1 MTLYEL
7 SNEYREFLAAL
18 EAGEIPEEAVPDTL
32 EGLDGA
38 FDDKAEAVGLI
49 VKELDANVCAMKEE
63 AKKLTERAKSKENK
77 AESLRRYLIWAMQS
91 TGKTKLETPRVSIS
105 IPKPRA
111 TVSVSPY
118 FVEWAQENGH
128 EDLLIYK
135 PAEPSKTAIKTAL
148 LDGLAC
154 PYAEIVEGRETIN
167 IK

>member
-32 EGLDGA
+32 EGLDGL

-63 AKKLTERAKSKENK
+63 AKKLMDRAKAKENK

-91 TGKTKLETPRVSIS
+91 AGKTKLETPRVSLS

-118 FVEWAQENGH
+118 FTEWAQENGH

-135 PAEPSKTAIKTAL
+135 PAEPSKTAIKAAL

-154 PYAEIVEGRETIN
+154 PYAEIIEGRKTIN

>member
-18 EAGEIPEEAVPDTL
+18 EAGEIPEEAVSDTL

-38 FDDKAEAVGLI
+38 FDDKAEAVALI
-49 VKELDANVCAMKEE
+49 VKELEANVCAIKEE
-63 AKKLTERAKSKENK
+63 AKKLTERAKAKENK
-77 AESLRRYLIWAMQS
+77 AESLRGYLIWAMQS
-91 TGKTKLETPRVSIS
+91 AGKTKLETPRVALSL
-105 IPKPRA
+105 PKPRM

-118 FVEWAQENGH
+118 FVEWAQTNGRW
-128 EDLLIYK
+128 DLITCK
-135 PAEPSKTAIKTAL
+135 PAEPSKTAIKAAL

>member
-18 EAGEIPEEAVPDTL
+18 EAGEIPEEAVSDTL

-38 FDDKAEAVGLI
+38 FEDKAEAVALI
-49 VKELDANVCAMKEE
+49 VKELEANVCAMKEE
-63 AKKLTERAKSKENK
+63 AKKLTERAKAKENK
-77 AESLRRYLIWAMQS
+77 AESLRGYLTWAMKS
-91 TGKTKLETPRVSIS
+91 AGKKKLETPRVALSL
-105 IPKPRA
+105 PKPRM

-128 EDLLIYK
+128 CDLLTYK
-135 PAEPSKTAIKTAL
+135 PAEPSKMAIKAAL

-154 PYAEIVEGRETIN
+154 PYAEIIEGRETIN

>member
-18 EAGEIPEEAVPDTL
+18 EAGEIPEEAVSDTL

-38 FDDKAEAVGLI
+38 FDDKAETVGLI

-63 AKKLTERAKSKENK
+63 AKKLTERAKAKENK

-105 IPKPRA
+105 IPKPRM

>member
-7 SNEYREFLAAL
+7 SNEYREFLTAL
-18 EAGEIPEEAVPDTL
+18 EAGEIPDEAVSDTL

-63 AKKLTERAKSKENK
+63 AKKLTERAKAKENK
-77 AESLRRYLIWAMQS
+77 AERLRDYLIWAMQS
-91 TGKTKLETPRVSIS
+91 AGKKKLETPRVSIS
-105 IPKPRA
+105 IPKPRMV
-111 TVSVSPY
+111 VSVSPY
-118 FVEWAQENGH
+118 FVDWAQENGH
-128 EDLLIYK
+128 CDLLTYK

-154 PYAEIVEGRETIN
+154 PYAEIVEGKETIN